1 MLEARQS
8 TVDLNTANI
17 EDLMTISGVIRERAQ
32 KIIEYRENNGPFKS
46 WDDVRRIPGFSDDLV
61 DLMRESGASLG

>member
-1 MLEARQS
+1 MLEARQNA
-8 TVDLNTANI
+8 VDLNTANI
-17 EDLMTISGVIRERAQ
+17 EDLMTISGIMRERAQ

-46 WDDVRRIPGFSDDLV
+46 WDDVRHIPGFSDDLV